1 MGHRTSD
8 AHRQRSVQAP
18 WGPAQREARP
28 MDPRSFVIGARIAR
42 RLPNGQTHEG
52 VVSGCALDSN
62 NEYLWTVRCVV

>member
-1 MGHRTSD
+1 
-8 AHRQRSVQAP
+8 
-18 WGPAQREARP
+18 